1 MAVLT
6 DQDRWFA
13 TPNNDTWCRLGG
25 NGPINVSQLMPIVK
39 YVKDED
45 TFLDVGC
52 GSGTTIDAL
61 KVLGKKVHYK
71 GVDFIESRVQ
81 WLKEKFNPYTFGLGL
96 KEDTLFEVQDARH
109 LKEEDR
115 SWDIVWSRHVVDHL
129 ESFEQALDEQCRV
142 AKKRVIC
149 VLWYSFTD
157 LDEHLI
163 KNIVDGPVDN
173 RKTYEDEYL
182 NQFSRKKVK
191 AYLEEKC
198 KNGWQLLEFREHVSW
213 EGDKQGKGDDMIIVI
228 ERI

>member
-1 MAVLT
+1 MEPIKSE
-6 DQDRWFA
+6 DRWFN
-13 TPNNDTWCRLGG
+13 TPVKETWCRLGG
-25 NGPINVSQLMPIVK
+25 NGPINVSQLMPLVK
-39 YVKDED
+39 FTRDGES
-45 TFLDVGC
+45 FLDVGC

-61 KVLGKKVHYK
+61 DAMKRDVKYK
-71 GVDFIESRVQ
+71 GVDFIDSTVS
-81 WLKEKFNPYTFGLGL
+81 WLKEHYPVREF
-96 KEDTLFEVQDARH
+96 DVQDARH
-109 LKEEDR
+109 LKEADR

-129 ESFEQALDEQCRV
+129 ESFEEALEEQCRV
-142 AKKRVIC
+142 ANKRVIC

-157 LDEHLI
+157 GDEHII
-163 KNIVDGPVDN
+163 KNIIDGPADN

-213 EGDKQGKGDDMIIVI
+213 EGDKQGKGDDSIIVL